1 MIRYIFLFNI
11 QSTFNLFI
19 MKIEMVSSQQFNSRT
34 NLMVKSIIIFFL
46 VIILFA
52 LTNAISGLVYER
64 SQNKNKIG
72 NEIASSWGQE
82 QTITG
87 PIIAI
92 PYHKMDQKG
101 INSINGFLYL
111 MPDQLNISGQ
121 MDPEIRSR
129 GIYQALLYKI

>member
-1 MIRYIFLFNI
+1 
-11 QSTFNLFI
+11 

-111 MPDQLNISGQ
+111 MPDQLNIS
-121 MDPEIRSR
+121 
-129 GIYQALLYKI
+129 